1 MTCIGLRFGA
11 GWHGLPASVPVTANG
26 RREMKFLLLA
36 AGLMSAGSTLAA
48 PVLAQE
54 AKQEARET
62 GPAHP
67 GRIVVLSKCFQCH
80 TDAMFRD
87 QRQDR
92 RAWEATLYRMIG
104 RGALW
109 TPEEIK
115 LMADYL
121 GAEYGTA
128 AKPAATPH

>member
-1 MTCIGLRFGA
+1 
-11 GWHGLPASVPVTANG
+11 
-26 RREMKFLLLA
+26 MKFLLLA
-36 AGLMSAGSTLAA
+36 AGLMWAGCIFVA
-48 PVLAQE
+48 PVHAQE
-54 AKQEARET
+54 ARQEARE
-62 GPAHP
+62 GAQHP
-67 GRIVVLSKCFQCH
+67 GRAVVLSKCFQCH

-92 RAWEATLYRMIG
+92 RAWEATVYRMIG

-115 LMADYL
+115 LMTDYL
-121 GAEYGTA
+121 GAEYGIA